1 MKNNIFPIPANT
13 LKGANA
19 YFTNFDHRII
29 SEISNDEIAL
39 KNIERNLKV
48 LLLTK
53 NNVVCAASHLVTP
66 FSYNLFKQNPVLL
79 NEDLVIPALRSDI
92 EDVEELFLKEDI
104 IKYYDKNAIE
114 FYNENLN
121 LVVEWD
127 LINNSDWF
135 RKVFL
140 SGFQDENSVLRRSL
154 TNISNDEFEKI
165 YSKINSVQILDRK
178 SIEKAFINF
187 DDETKKTVKNYRE
200 LIYYISGARV
210 VNCESNLPQENYID
224 YSLTDIDNR
233 KIILS
238 DIQIFWKIFLEL
250 VFEKINNI
258 SIPFELLDL
267 LSFNDINEIRQP
279 ILESNFISNYDKIVK
294 SGFSSLNKID
304 DDQLLYNV
312 NEISKLAEIIQKQF
326 TSAIEKELISFLK
339 KRRKKSIFKLVGNS
353 INIGLGLLPQTIIQN
368 IGIGTFNERNAIRTN
383 ILEIYRTSKSIQNK
397 NLYKLQKQKTLSKLI
412 SKFEISDRTILLD
425 IVKLIM
431 NTIQNKTKI

>member
-1 MKNNIFPIPANT
+1 MKNNIFPIPSNT

-29 SEISNDEIAL
+29 SEISKDEIAL
-39 KNIERNLKV
+39 RNIERNLKV

-66 FSYNLFKQNPVLL
+66 FAYNLFKQNPVLL
-79 NEDLVIPALRSDI
+79 NDDLVIPALRSDI
-92 EDVEELFLKEDI
+92 ENIEELFIKEDVI
-104 IKYYDKNAIE
+104 RYYDKNAIE

-127 LINNSDWF
+127 LNNNSEWF

-154 TNISNDEFEKI
+154 TKISAAEFEKI
-165 YSKINSVQILDRK
+165 YSKINSIEVLDRK
-178 SIEKAFINF
+178 SIENTFINF
-187 DDETKKTVKNYRE
+187 DDETKKIIKNYRE
-200 LIYYISGARV
+200 LIYHISGARV

-267 LSFNDINEIRQP
+267 LSFNDINEIRKP
-279 ILESNFISNYDKIVK
+279 ILESNFISNYDKIIK
-294 SGFSSLNKID
+294 TGFLSIDKID
-304 DDQLLYNV
+304 DNQLLYSV
-312 NEISKLAEIIQKQF
+312 NEISKLAEIIQTEF
-326 TSAIEKELISFLK
+326 TSAIEKELLSFLK
-339 KRRKKSIFKLVGNS
+339 KRRKKAILKLVGNS
-353 INIGLGLLPQTIIQN
+353 MNIGLGLLPQTIIQN
-368 IGIGTFNERNAIRTN
+368 IGIGTFNERNAIRVN
-383 ILEIYRTSKSIQNK
+383 IFEIYQTSKSIQK
-397 NLYKLQKQKTLSKLI
+397 KDLYKLQKRNALSKLI
-412 SKFEISDRTILLD
+412 SKFEISDRTSLLD
-425 IVKLIM
+425 SVELIM
-431 NTIQNKTKI
+431 NTIQFKTKI